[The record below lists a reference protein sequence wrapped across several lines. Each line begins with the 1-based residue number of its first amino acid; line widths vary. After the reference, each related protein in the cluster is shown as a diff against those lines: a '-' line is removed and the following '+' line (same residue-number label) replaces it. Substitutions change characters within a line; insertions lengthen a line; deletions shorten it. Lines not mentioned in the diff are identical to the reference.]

1 MDMIN
6 NDFTNSLKNFFNRN
20 NKNEATGAADI
31 MKRLQAK
38 RNSIR
43 GNESGA
49 ANEEA
54 AAGEEASKTA
64 PQAKK
69 AKPNYVDMFTKSK
82 DPKAKTEAAETEDDA
97 NLTAEEKR
105 QKSLQKILEKLDA
118 EEAQRHPNR
127 NKTKTENTNAS
138 AEVTSG
144 VTSPDQNQGVEGF
157 LNELPLFNEFK
168 TSLMDAFK
176 NMDSGTSGFIS
187 AQYELN
193 YSSMQT
199 IATAG
204 GGYEYRETTVNLKFD
219 LNYVKAA
226 AGGMSGADI
235 AKAIEG
241 ATDFDSLM
249 NSLEAVGKDPAF
261 NPATAPK
268 LKPEDLM
275 SSMKDYFSPEKTSE
289 RILDFATSFFPLS
302 DAFKKG
308 GDTEESR
315 AEFAEM
321 MRKAVQKGF
330 DQAMGTLGTVPKATQ
345 DGIDKTHELVFKGF
359 DDFVKNGMN
368 RGKTDTYNALQQ
380 LSFNF
385 EMNMTQKSVS
395 VTNYNPKGEAQSTKP
410 ASTLD
415 AQA

>member
-1 MDMIN
+1 MIN

-20 NKNEATGAADI
+20 NKTEAAGTADI
-31 MKRLQAK
+31 MKRLKAKQAA
-38 RNSIR
+38 IR
-43 GNESGA
+43 GTGSEA
-49 ANEEA
+49 ASEEKATEEA
-54 AAGEEASKTA
+54 TKTA
-64 PQAKK
+64 SQAQTKK
-69 AKPNYVDMFTKSK
+69 AAPNYIDMYTKSK
-82 DPKAKTEAAETEDDA
+82 KTSTESAAAETEDDEK
-97 NLTAEEKR
+97 LTAEEKR
-105 QKSLQKILEKLDA
+105 QKALQKILDKLDA
-118 EEAQRHPNR
+118 EEAQRYPNR
-127 NKTKTENTNAS
+127 NKTKTENTDAS
-138 AEVTSG
+138 ASVTSG
-144 VTSPDQNQGVEGF
+144 VTSPESNQGVEGF
-157 LNELPLFNEFK
+157 LNDLPLFNEFK

-176 NMDSGTSGFIS
+176 RMDSGTSGSIS

-193 YSSMQT
+193 YSSMQA

-204 GGYEYRETTVNLKFD
+204 GGFEYQETTVNLKFD
-219 LNYVKAA
+219 LNYVKAT

-235 AKAIEG
+235 AKALEG

-249 NSLEAVGKDPAF
+249 NSLESVGKDPAF

-275 SSMKDYFSPEKTSE
+275 TSMKDYFSPEKTSE

-345 DGIDKTHELVFKGF
+345 DGIDKTHELVFNGF

-368 RGKTDTYNALQQ
+368 RNKTNTYNALQQ

-385 EMNMTQKSVS
+385 EMNVTQKSVS
-395 VTNYNPKGEAQSTKP
+395 VTNYNTKGEAQTTKP